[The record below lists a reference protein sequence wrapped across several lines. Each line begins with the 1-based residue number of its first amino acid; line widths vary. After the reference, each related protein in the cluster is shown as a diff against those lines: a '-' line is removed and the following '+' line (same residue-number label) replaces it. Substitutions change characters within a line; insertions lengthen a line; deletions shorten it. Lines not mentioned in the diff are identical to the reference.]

1 MPDQKFTLLYP
12 DLQVRAGV
20 LVADGYGVSLR
31 VLYGK
36 LRVEDGIGPHRRSL
50 ALDRTGSGLERL
62 VLLGKSGTLTLESL
76 AWLRAIGAGLIH
88 LSADGHVLTHSVP
101 YGYDGHPIR
110 RAQALAIAT
119 GLDID
124 LARDLIH
131 RKLDG
136 QRANLVRLRVADLR
150 TFDAM
155 REALDRAASID
166 EIRLCE
172 AKAAAIYWNAW
183 SSVAIRLRGRD
194 LTRVPVKWTR
204 YDSRASALTNGPRA
218 ATNPVNAL
226 LNYVYALLESESRL
240 ALLAAGLDPTLGVLH
255 ADQRNRDSFA
265 LDAMEP
271 IRPAVDAFVLDLL
284 EERVLTSR
292 DFVECPNGVCRVR
305 APLTHDLAVTL
316 PRWRQLVGP
325 VVAHLAQRFRAAL
338 PSLRETGRPRNGSRI
353 LTEVSET
360 PEIPRTKRR
369 SRTVTVVPILAPV
382 SSPLRETPRKVRE
395 KPPYKRKTWSTPRP
409 EALALIPIAC
419 AACGKPV
426 VKRRRRHC
434 DACIPAMRVAHANK
448 VVVAARKA
456 LARQASV
463 GTDPRRDP
471 EVNRKRAA
479 AVSEAHRRNRE
490 WKREHG
496 DRARDGAW
504 FRREVLPKLDA
515 FSLKELA
522 AATGLSLVACSRIR
536 SGGAFRIHGI
546 GMACSRWSRD
556 SSFGDTGL
564 TAVGQNYPDSLARS
578 RFMEQSK

>member
-1 MPDQKFTLLYP
+1 MQEQFTLPYP

-20 LVADGYGVSLR
+20 LVADGYGISLR

-36 LRVEDGIGPHRRSL
+36 LRVEDGIGLHRRCL

-88 LSADGHVLTHSVP
+88 LSADGNVLTHSVP

-110 RAQALAIAT
+110 RAQALAIVT

-124 LARDLIH
+124 LARELIH

-136 QRANLVRLRVADLR
+136 QRANLVRMRVVDLHS
-150 TFDAM
+150 FDAM
-155 REALDRAASID
+155 RQALGRAGSVD
-166 EIRLCE
+166 EVRLCE

-183 SSVAIRLRGRD
+183 SAVPIRLRGRD
-194 LTRVPVKWTR
+194 LARVPVKWTR

-292 DFVECPNGVCRVR
+292 DFVELPNGVCRLR

-316 PRWRQLVGP
+316 PRWRQLVAP

-338 PSLRETGRPRNGSRI
+338 PSLRGTTVRPGADKRERPPI

-360 PEIPRTKRR
+360 PEVPGTNRR
-369 SRTVTVVPILAPV
+369 SRTVSAVPILTSAQ
-382 SSPLRETPRKVRE
+382 SPLSETPRKQRG
-395 KPPYKRKTWSTPRP
+395 KRPYASTAWGTPRP
-409 EALALIPIAC
+409 EALRLTPVPC

-434 DACIPAMRVAHANK
+434 DACIPGMKVAQASK
-448 VVVAARKA
+448 AVVAARTA
-456 LARQASV
+456 LALQAAA

-471 EVNRKRAA
+471 GVNRKRATA
-479 AVSEAHRRNRE
+479 ISEAHRRNRE
-490 WKREHG
+490 WKRKHG
-496 DRARDGAW
+496 ARARDEAW
-504 FRREVLPKLDA
+504 FRREVLPKLDG

-536 SGGAFRIHGI
+536 SRARLPHPRHWGGLVALVEAG
-546 GMACSRWSRD
+546 
-556 SSFGDTGL
+556 
-564 TAVGQNYPDSLARS
+564 N
-578 RFMEQSK
+578 

>member
-1 MPDQKFTLLYP
+1 MQDQKFTLPYP
-12 DLQVRAGV
+12 PLQVRAGI
-20 LVADGYGVSLR
+20 LVADGYGISLR

-36 LRVEDGIGPHRRSL
+36 LRVEDGIGPHRREI

-131 RKLDG
+131 QKLDG
-136 QRANLVRLRVADLR
+136 QRANLVRLRVADLGS
-150 TFDAM
+150 FDAM
-155 REALDRAASID
+155 RETLDRAASID

-183 SSVAIRLRGRD
+183 ANVPIRLRGRD
-194 LTRVPVKWTR
+194 LVRVPIKWTR

-226 LNYVYALLESESRL
+226 LNYGYALLESESRL

-271 IRPAVDAFVLDLL
+271 VRPAVDAFVLDLL

-292 DFVECPNGVCRVR
+292 DFVELPNGVCRVR

-316 PRWRQLVGP
+316 PRWRQLVTP
-325 VVAHLAQRFRAAL
+325 VVAHLAQKFRVAL
-338 PSLRETGRPRNGSRI
+338 PSLRETNVKLCKDRRDSPRI
-353 LTEVSET
+353 LTEFSRT
-360 PEIPRTKRR
+360 PEIPRTNGR
-369 SRTVTVVPILAPV
+369 SHKAKALPRLTPAP
-382 SSPLRETPRKVRE
+382 SPLSETPRKQRE
-395 KPPYKRKTWSTPRP
+395 KRPYASKGWRTPQP
-409 EALALIPIAC
+409 EALRLAPIAC

-434 DACIPAMRVAHANK
+434 DACIPGMKVAQANK
-448 VVVAARKA
+448 AVVAARKA
-456 LARQASV
+456 LARQAAA
-463 GTDPRRDP
+463 GNDPRRDP
-471 EVNRKRAA
+471 DVNRKRAVA
-479 AVSEAHRRNRE
+479 ISEGHRRNRE
-490 WKREHG
+490 WSRENVEQP
-496 DRARDGAW
+496 RDEVW
-504 FRREVLPKLDA
+504 FRREVLPKLDVYPLNA
-515 FSLKELA
+515 IAEV
-522 AATGLSLVACSRIR
+522 TGLSLAACSRIR
-536 SGGAFRIHGI
+536 SG
-546 GMACSRWSRD
+546 SRLPHRRHWS
-556 SSFGDTGL
+556 SLEG
-564 TAVGQNYPDSLARS
+564 LARRS
-578 RFMEQSK
+578 

>member
-1 MPDQKFTLLYP
+1 VQEQFTLPYP

-20 LVADGYGVSLR
+20 LVADGYGISLR

-36 LRVEDGIGPHRRSL
+36 LRVEDGIGTYRREI

-110 RAQALAIAT
+110 RAQALAVAT

-124 LARDLIH
+124 LARDLIN

-136 QRANLVRLRVADLR
+136 QRGNLVRMRVANLQS
-150 TFDAM
+150 FDTM

-183 SSVAIRLRGRD
+183 ANVPIRLRGRD
-194 LTRVPVKWTR
+194 LVRVPVKWTR
-204 YDSRASALTNGPRA
+204 YDSRSSVLTNGPRA

-292 DFVECPNGVCRVR
+292 DFVELPNGVCRVR
-305 APLTHDLAVTL
+305 APLTHDLAATL
-316 PRWRQLVGP
+316 PRWRQLVAP

-338 PSLRETGRPRNGSRI
+338 PSLRATSVRPRSDQRDRPQI

-360 PEIPRTKRR
+360 IEIPRTNGR
-369 SRTVTVVPILAPV
+369 SHKAKALPCLTSAP
-382 SSPLRETPRKVRE
+382 SPLCETPRKKRE
-395 KPPYKRKTWSTPRP
+395 KRPYASKAWGTPQP
-409 EALALIPIAC
+409 EALRLAPIPC
-419 AACGKPV
+419 AACGEPV

-434 DACIPAMRVAHANK
+434 DACIPGMKVAQASK
-448 VVVAARKA
+448 AVVAARKTLA
-456 LARQASV
+456 LRAAA
-463 GTDPRRDP
+463 GNDPRRDP
-471 EVNRKRAA
+471 EVNRRRATA
-479 AVSEAHRRNRE
+479 ISEGHRRNRE

-496 DRARDGAW
+496 PEKRDKAW
-504 FRREVLPKLDA
+504 FDHEVFPKLDG
-515 FSLKELA
+515 FLLKEMA
-522 AATGLSLVACSRIR
+522 DATGLSLVACSRIR
-536 SGGAFRIHGI
+536 SGARTPHLRHWEALLALVKSG
-546 GMACSRWSRD
+546 
-556 SSFGDTGL
+556 TGS
-564 TAVGQNYPDSLARS
+564 A
-578 RFMEQSK
+578 

>member
-1 MPDQKFTLLYP
+1 MQVQKFTLPYP

-20 LVADGYGVSLR
+20 LVADGYGISLR

-36 LRVEDGIGPHRRSL
+36 LCVEDGIGPHRRCL
-50 ALDRTGSGLERL
+50 ALDRAGSGLERL

-76 AWLRAIGAGLIH
+76 AWLRAIGAALVH

-110 RAQALAIAT
+110 RAQALAVAT

-136 QRANLVRLRVADLR
+136 QRANLVRLGAAGLQS
-150 TFDAM
+150 FDTM

-166 EIRLCE
+166 DVRLCE

-183 SSVAIRLRGRD
+183 SAVPIRLRGRD
-194 LTRVPVKWTR
+194 LVRVPAKWTH
-204 YDSRASALTNGPRA
+204 YDSRASSLTNGPRA
-218 ATNPVNAL
+218 ATNPINAL

-265 LDAMEP
+265 RDAMEP

-292 DFVECPNGVCRVR
+292 DFVELPNGVCRVR

-316 PRWRQLVGP
+316 PRWRQLVAP
-325 VVAHLAQRFRAAL
+325 VIAYLARRFRDAL
-338 PSLRETGRPRNGSRI
+338 PSHRGASVRLEGYVRDHSEIPVEI
-353 LTEVSET
+353 SET

-369 SRTVTVVPILAPV
+369 PHTAIV
-382 SSPLRETPRKVRE
+382 SPRLTSAQSPLAETPRKQRE
-395 KPPYKRKTWSTPRP
+395 KRPYASKAYGMPRP
-409 EALALIPIAC
+409 EALRPAPVRC
-419 AACGKPV
+419 AACGEPV

-434 DACIPAMRVAHANK
+434 DACIPGIKVAQASK
-448 VVVAARKA
+448 AVAAARKA
-456 LARQASV
+456 LALQVAGGR
-463 GTDPRRDP
+463 DPRKDP
-471 EVNRKRAA
+471 EMNRKRAVA
-479 AVSEAHRRNRE
+479 ISEAHRRNRE
-490 WKREHG
+490 WARERG
-496 DRARDGAW
+496 ARPRDEAW
-504 FRREVLPKLDA
+504 FKREVLPKLDS
-515 FSLKELA
+515 FSLKEMA
-522 AATGLSLVACSRIR
+522 VATGLSLVACSRIR
-536 SGGAFRIHGI
+536 SGVRVPHPRHWDSL
-546 GMACSRWSRD
+546 SR
-556 SSFGDTGL
+556 L
-564 TAVGQNYPDSLARS
+564 VGQP
-578 RFMEQSK
+578 K

>member
-1 MPDQKFTLLYP
+1 MQDQKFTLP
-12 DLQVRAGV
+12 FPPLQVRAGI
-20 LVADGYGVSLR
+20 LVADGYGISLR

-50 ALDRTGSGLERL
+50 ALDRTGSGFERL

-136 QRANLVRLRVADLR
+136 QRANLARLRVADLR
-150 TFDAM
+150 SFDAM

-172 AKAAAIYWNAW
+172 AKAAAIYWHAW
-183 SSVAIRLRGRD
+183 SGVPIRLRGRD
-194 LTRVPVKWTR
+194 LTRVPGKWTH
-204 YDSRASALTNGPRA
+204 YESRASSLTNGPRA
-218 ATNPVNAL
+218 ATNPINAL
-226 LNYVYALLESESRL
+226 LNYVYALLESETRL

-292 DFVECPNGVCRVR
+292 DFVELPNGVCRVR
-305 APLTHDLAVTL
+305 APLTHDLAITL
-316 PRWRQLVGP
+316 PRWRQLVTP
-325 VVAHLAQRFRAAL
+325 VVAHLAQRFRTAL
-338 PSLRETGRPRNGSRI
+338 SCLREISARPLIDSRKGPRI

-360 PEIPRTKRR
+360 PDIPRTKRR
-369 SRTVTVVPILAPV
+369 SRAGTVVPILTSAQ
-382 SSPLRETPRKVRE
+382 SPLSETPRKQTE
-395 KPPYKRKTWSTPRP
+395 KRPYAIKVYGTPRP
-409 EALALIPIAC
+409 EALLLTPIPC
-419 AACGKPV
+419 AACGEPV

-434 DACIPAMRVAHANK
+434 DACIPGMKVAQAGK
-448 VVVAARKA
+448 AVVAARTA
-456 LARQASV
+456 LARQAAA
-463 GTDPRRDP
+463 GADPRRDP
-471 EVNRKRAA
+471 EVNRKRAVA
-479 AVSEAHRRNRE
+479 IAEAHRRNRE
-490 WKREHG
+490 WKHEHG
-496 DRARDGAW
+496 EQLRDEAW
-504 FRREVLPKLDA
+504 FRREVLSRLDG
-515 FSLKELA
+515 FSLKEMA
-522 AATGLSLVACSRIR
+522 TATGLSLVACSRIR
-536 SGGAFRIHGI
+536 SG
-546 GMACSRWSRD
+546 
-556 SSFGDTGL
+556 
-564 TAVGQNYPDSLARS
+564 ARVPH
-578 RFMEQSK
+578 RRHWDALRRLLRAKR

>member
-1 MPDQKFTLLYP
+1 MQDQKFTLPYP

-20 LVADGYGVSLR
+20 LVVDGYGVGLR

-36 LRVEDGIGPHRRSL
+36 LRVEDGIGQHRRCL

-62 VLLGKSGTLTLESL
+62 VLLGKSGTLTLQSL

-110 RAQALAIAT
+110 RAQAWAVAT

-124 LARDLIH
+124 LARELIL

-136 QRANLVRLRVADLR
+136 QRANLVRLRVADLQS
-150 TFDAM
+150 FDAM
-155 REALDRAASID
+155 REALGRAASID

-172 AKAAAIYWNAW
+172 AKGAAIYWNAW
-183 SSVAIRLRGRD
+183 SSVPIRLRGRD
-194 LTRVPVKWTR
+194 LVRVPVRWTR
-204 YDSRASALTNGPRA
+204 YDSRASLLTNGPRA
-218 ATNPVNAL
+218 ATNPINAL

-292 DFVECPNGVCRVR
+292 DFVELPNGVCRVR
-305 APLTHDLAVTL
+305 APLTHDLAITL
-316 PRWRQLVGP
+316 PRWRQLVAP
-325 VVAHLAQRFRAAL
+325 LVAHLAQRFRATL
-338 PSLRETGRPRNGSRI
+338 PNLRVTHLRPEAETRDRPRI
-353 LTEVSET
+353 PMEVSAT
-360 PEIPRTKRR
+360 AEIPCTKRR
-369 SRTVTVVPILAPV
+369 SRTATWSPRRTAAP
-382 SSPLRETPRKVRE
+382 SPLSETPRKRRE
-395 KPPYKRKTWSTPRP
+395 RRPYASKEWGAPRP
-409 EALALIPIAC
+409 EPLLPSPSAC

-434 DACIPAMRVAHANK
+434 DQCIPAMRAAHANK

-456 LARQASV
+456 LALRAAA
-463 GTDPRRDP
+463 GDDPRSDP
-471 EVNRKRAA
+471 EVNRKLGAA
-479 AVSEAHRRNRE
+479 ISEAHRRNRE
-490 WKREHG
+490 WQREH
-496 DRARDGAW
+496 RAQPRDEAW
-504 FRREVLPKLDA
+504 FLREVLPKLHDL
-515 FSLKELA
+515 SLSDIA
-522 AATGLSLVACSRIR
+522 AATGISLTTCSRIR
-536 SGGAFRIHGI
+536 SG
-546 GMACSRWSRD
+546 SRVPHQRHWS
-556 SSFGDTGL
+556 
-564 TAVGQNYPDSLARS
+564 ALALLVETSDR
-578 RFMEQSK
+578 

>member
-1 MPDQKFTLLYP
+1 MQEQFTLPYP

-20 LVADGYGVSLR
+20 LVADGYGISLR

-36 LRVEDGIGPHRRSL
+36 LRVEDGIGPHRRCL
-50 ALDRTGSGLERL
+50 ALGRTGSGLERL

-124 LARDLIH
+124 LARELIH

-136 QRANLVRLRVADLR
+136 QRANLVRLGVADLR
-150 TFDAM
+150 SFDAM
-155 REALDRAASID
+155 SEALDRAASID

-172 AKAAAIYWNAW
+172 AKVAAIYWNAW
-183 SSVAIRLRGRD
+183 STVPIRLRGRD
-194 LTRVPVKWTR
+194 LVRVPVKWTR
-204 YDSRASALTNGPRA
+204 YDSRASVLTNGPRA

-240 ALLAAGLDPTLGVLH
+240 ALVAAGLDPTLGVLH
-255 ADQRNRDSFA
+255 ADRRNRDSFA

-292 DFVECPNGVCRVR
+292 DFVELPNGVCRVR

-316 PRWRQLVGP
+316 PRWRQLVAP

-338 PSLRETGRPRNGSRI
+338 PILAGTRVRPGGDKRERPRI
-353 LTEVSET
+353 LTDFSET
-360 PEIPRTKRR
+360 PEIPRTNKR
-369 SRTVTVVPILAPV
+369 SRTATAPPILTSAQ
-382 SSPLRETPRKVRE
+382 SPLAETPRKPRE
-395 KPPYKRKTWSTPRP
+395 KRPYKRKTWGTPRP
-409 EALALIPIAC
+409 KALALVPVAC

-434 DACIPAMRVAHANK
+434 DACIPGMKVAQAGK
-448 VVVAARKA
+448 AVAAARKA
-456 LARQASV
+456 LARQAAA
-463 GTDPRRDP
+463 GADPRRDP
-471 EVNRKRAA
+471 EVNRKRAVA
-479 AVSEAHRRNRE
+479 ISEAHRRNRE
-490 WKREHG
+490 WQREHG
-496 DRARDGAW
+496 TQPRDEAW
-504 FRREVLPKLDA
+504 FRREVLPQLDG

-536 SGGAFRIHGI
+536 SGSRIPHLRHWEPLLALVAGAR
-546 GMACSRWSRD
+546 
-556 SSFGDTGL
+556 T
-564 TAVGQNYPDSLARS
+564 PP
-578 RFMEQSK
+578 